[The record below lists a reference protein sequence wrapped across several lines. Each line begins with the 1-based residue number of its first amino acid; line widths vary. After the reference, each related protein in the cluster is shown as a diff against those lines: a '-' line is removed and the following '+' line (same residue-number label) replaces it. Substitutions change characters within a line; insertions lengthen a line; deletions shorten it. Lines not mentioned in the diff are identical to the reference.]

1 MLILNLRA
9 AENSVSQGSPPNP
22 WEHQGSPGWTWWE
35 LSWFAWE
42 HRGAAWQSKKWQKLF
57 FYLLVLN
64 SEASLV
70 MWGGQ
75 SNTAQGRTVFP
86 QGSHN
91 THKGIFSR
99 GVPLDLWSGCL
110 RFAWEAVVSCVA
122 EEHCAGAGPSL
133 LWGGRKGEQF
143 FFFFYTFLN

>member
-1 MLILNLRA
+1 
-9 AENSVSQGSPPNP
+9 
-22 WEHQGSPGWTWWE
+22 
-35 LSWFAWE
+35 
-42 HRGAAWQSKKWQKLF
+42 
-57 FYLLVLN
+57 
-64 SEASLV
+64 

-143 FFFFYTFLN
+143 FFFLHVFKLVLCFSHFWMDTAVVHPKDGSRSRLSEGWDAVPSVSGCSRQGGGSFRRKNSSDELVSHDSNMDLVVQ

>member
-1 MLILNLRA
+1 
-9 AENSVSQGSPPNP
+9 
-22 WEHQGSPGWTWWE
+22 
-35 LSWFAWE
+35 
-42 HRGAAWQSKKWQKLF
+42 
-57 FYLLVLN
+57 
-64 SEASLV
+64 

-99 GVPLDLWSGCL
+99 GVPLDLWSGL

-143 FFFFYTFLN
+143 FFFYMFLN